1 MRIDPYF
8 DTQRCIDRLFEVYK
22 KHGSIIIACD
32 FDETIFPFHNP
43 DDRFDGVIQT
53 LQQCSELN
61 WDIVI
66 FTSGL
71 NERHDTM
78 REYCNANG
86 INIRGININ
95 VKPEINFG
103 RDGAKIYYNILLDDK
118 AGLWQATC
126 ILNGVVERVLHEK
139 LIQNQN

>member
-8 DTQRCIDRLFEVYK
+8 NTKLCVNRLYEVYK

-32 FDETIFPFHNP
+32 FDETIFPFHSP
-43 DDRFDGVIQT
+43 DDKFHGVIEV
-53 LQQCSELN
+53 LQQCSELD

-71 NERHDTM
+71 NERHDFM
-78 REYCNANG
+78 RQYCNESG

-95 VKPEINFG
+95 TRPEINFG

-118 AGLWQATC
+118 AGLGQSTQ
-126 ILNGVVERVLHEK
+126 ILKEVVERVFQEK